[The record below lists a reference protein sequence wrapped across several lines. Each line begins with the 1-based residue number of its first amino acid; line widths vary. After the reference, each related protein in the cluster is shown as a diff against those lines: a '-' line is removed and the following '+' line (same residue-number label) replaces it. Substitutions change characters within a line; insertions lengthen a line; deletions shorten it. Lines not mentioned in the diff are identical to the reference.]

1 MAAGEAR
8 FYAVQRSTDLTTWF
22 LVGTSHG
29 SCVSG
34 QNTVEPTK
42 ADDCHAE
49 ASLGS

>member
-22 LVGTSHG
+22 LVSAPDA

-34 QNTVEPTK
+34 QNATEPAK
-42 ADDCHAE
+42 AAECHAK